1 VHVVSEGTEAQPIQ
15 GGQMIIGL
23 SGYARSGKDT
33 VAELLVLNYGFK
45 RMAFADGIRQA
56 LLTLNPIL
64 QDDLR
69 LNDVVDEHGWEV
81 AKSKDEVR
89 RLLQV
94 MGTEVGRKLIHEDVW
109 VWRLFNSVKEGERIV
124 IPDVRFPNEAQMIES
139 QGGEV
144 WRINRHNHS
153 AVNDHISEH
162 AMDNHMFKR
171 AIYNDGTLDDLADE
185 IFMLMHNVYKL

>member
-1 VHVVSEGTEAQPIQ
+1 
-15 GGQMIIGL
+15 MIIGL

-45 RMAFADGIRQA
+45 RLAFADGIREA
-56 LLTLNPIL
+56 LLALNPIL
-64 QDDLR
+64 HDGHR
-69 LNDVVDEHGWEV
+69 LNELVGMYGWEV
-81 AKSKDEVR
+81 AKAKDEVR

-94 MGTEVGRKLIHEDVW
+94 MGTEVGRKLINEDVW
-109 VWRLFNSVKEGERIV
+109 VWLLFNKISTDERII
-124 IPDVRFPNEAQMIES
+124 IPDVRFPNEARMIEQ

-144 WRINRHNHS
+144 WRINRHNHT
-153 AVNDHISEH
+153 AVNDHVSEH

-171 AIYNDGTLDDLADE
+171 VVYNDGTLDDLSDE

>member
-1 VHVVSEGTEAQPIQ
+1 
-15 GGQMIIGL
+15 MIIGL

-45 RMAFADGIRQA
+45 RLAFADGIREA
-56 LLTLNPIL
+56 LLALNPIL
-64 QDDLR
+64 FDGTR
-69 LNDVVDEHGWEV
+69 LNELVSMYGWEI
-81 AKSKDEVR
+81 AKGKDEVR

-94 MGTEVGRKLIHEDVW
+94 MGTEVGRKLINEDVW
-109 VWRLFNSVKEGERIV
+109 VWLLFNKVNTDERII
-124 IPDVRFPNEAQMIES
+124 IPDVRFPNEARMIEQ

-162 AMDNHMFKR
+162 ALDNHMFKR
-171 AIYNDGTLDDLADE
+171 VVYNDGTLDDLAE
-185 IFMLMHNVYKL
+185 EVFMLMHNVFKL

>member
-1 VHVVSEGTEAQPIQ
+1 
-15 GGQMIIGL
+15 MIIGL

-45 RMAFADGIRQA
+45 RMAFADGIREA
-56 LLTLNPIL
+56 LVALNPIL
-64 QDDLR
+64 SDGHR
-69 LNDVVDEHGWEV
+69 LNELVDMYGWEV

-94 MGTEVGRKLIHEDVW
+94 MGTEVGRKLINEDVW
-109 VWRLFNSVKEGERIV
+109 VWLLFNKINTDERIV
-124 IPDVRFPNEAQMIES
+124 IPDVRFPNEARMIEQ
-139 QGGEV
+139 QGGDV
-144 WRINRHNHS
+144 WRINRHNHT

-171 AIYNDGTLDDLADE
+171 VVYNDGTLDDLADE
-185 IFMLMHNVYKL
+185 VFMLMHNVYKL

>member
-1 VHVVSEGTEAQPIQ
+1 
-15 GGQMIIGL
+15 MIIGL

-45 RMAFADGIRQA
+45 RLAFADGIRDA
-56 LLTLNPIL
+56 LVALNPIL
-64 QDDLR
+64 FDGHR
-69 LNDVVDEHGWEV
+69 LNEVVHMYGWEIAK
-81 AKSKDEVR
+81 AKSEVR

-94 MGTEVGRKLIHEDVW
+94 MGTEVGRKLINEDVW
-109 VWRLFNSVKEGERIV
+109 VSLLFNKVNTDERII
-124 IPDVRFPNEAQMIES
+124 IPDVRFPNEARMIEEK
-139 QGGEV
+139 GGEV

-171 AIYNDGTLDDLADE
+171 VVYNDGTLDDLAEE

>member
-1 VHVVSEGTEAQPIQ
+1 
-15 GGQMIIGL
+15 MIIGL

-45 RMAFADGIRQA
+45 RMAFADGIREA
-56 LLTLNPIL
+56 LTALNPIL
-64 QDDLR
+64 HDGHR
-69 LNDVVDEHGWEV
+69 LNELVGMYGWEV

-89 RLLQV
+89 RLLQI
-94 MGTEVGRKLIHEDVW
+94 MGTEVGRKLINEDVW
-109 VWRLFNSVKEGERIV
+109 VWLLFNKINTDERIV
-124 IPDVRFPNEAQMIES
+124 IPDVRFPNEAKMIEQ

-162 AMDNHMFKR
+162 ALDNHMFKR
-171 AIYNDGTLDDLADE
+171 VVYNDGTLDDLADE
-185 IFMLMHNVYKL
+185 VFMLMHNVYKL

>member
-1 VHVVSEGTEAQPIQ
+1 
-15 GGQMIIGL
+15 MIIGL

-45 RMAFADGIRQA
+45 RMAFADGIREA
-56 LLTLNPIL
+56 LLVLNPIL
-64 QDDLR
+64 HDGHR
-69 LNDVVDEHGWEV
+69 LNEVVGMYGWEV

-94 MGTEVGRKLIHEDVW
+94 LGTEVGRKLINEDVW
-109 VWRLFNSVKEGERIV
+109 VWLLFNKISTDERIV
-124 IPDVRFPNEAQMIES
+124 IPDVRFPNEAKMIEQ
-139 QGGEV
+139 QGGDV
-144 WRINRHNHS
+144 WRINRHNHT

-171 AIYNDGTLDDLADE
+171 VLYNDGTLDDLADE
-185 IFMLMHNVYKL
+185 VFMLMHNVYKL

>member
-1 VHVVSEGTEAQPIQ
+1 
-15 GGQMIIGL
+15 MIIGL

-45 RMAFADGIRQA
+45 RMAFADGIREA
-56 LLTLNPIL
+56 LVALNPIL
-64 QDDLR
+64 SDGHR
-69 LNDVVDEHGWEV
+69 LNELVDMYGWEV

-94 MGTEVGRKLIHEDVW
+94 MGTEVGRKLINEDVW
-109 VWRLFNSVKEGERIV
+109 VWLLFNKINTDERIV
-124 IPDVRFPNEAQMIES
+124 IPDVRFPNEARMIEQ

-144 WRINRHNHS
+144 WRINRHNHT

-171 AIYNDGTLDDLADE
+171 VVYNDGTLDDLADE
-185 IFMLMHNVYKL
+185 VFMLMHNVYKL

>member
-1 VHVVSEGTEAQPIQ
+1 
-15 GGQMIIGL
+15 MIIGL

-56 LLTLNPIL
+56 LLELNPIL
-64 QDDLR
+64 HEGYR
-69 LNDVVDEHGWEV
+69 LNELVQMYGWEV
-81 AKSKDEVR
+81 AKGKDEVR

-94 MGTEVGRKLIHEDVW
+94 MGTEVGRKLINEDVW
-109 VWRLFNSVKEGERIV
+109 VWLLFNQINTDERIV
-124 IPDVRFPNEAQMIES
+124 IPDVRFPNEARMIEQ

-153 AVNDHISEH
+153 AVNDHVSER
-162 AMDNHMFKR
+162 ALDNHMFQR
-171 AIYNDGTLDDLADE
+171 VIYNDGTLDDLAAE
-185 IFMLMHNVYKL
+185 VFMLMHNVFKL